1 MGLSQRHAKLLNT
14 RGYETQQLSSLLS
27 DNLHPSRRQAY
38 KPVVRRRPPPGTA
51 SIHYPARR
59 ISIAGP
65 RTRAVR
71 PAVVTT
77 DQRNR
82 VRGSAAAL
90 ALLDD
95 ARLFP
100 LLPNLARVLQYQRRR
115 SQFCLPCGRVR
126 TRNEDLFGCT
136 CKSVVRAN
144 PEMCAVGLST
154 CTHGSCGLCDRTR
167 TRLIE
172 GMTVGLRRSTGAA

>member
-1 MGLSQRHAKLLNT
+1 M
-14 RGYETQQLSSLLS
+14 SLPDTTFPAL
-27 DNLHPSRRQAY
+27 QAA
-38 KPVVRRRPPPGTA
+38 RPHSFLAPEPLAAGCAPPAA
-51 SIHYPARR
+51 SWSGEDFGCRAED
-59 ISIAGP
+59 SP

-77 DQRNR
+77 DQKNR

-126 TRNEDLFGCT
+126 NEDPL
-136 CKSVVRAN
+136 
-144 PEMCAVGLST
+144 
-154 CTHGSCGLCDRTR
+154 
-167 TRLIE
+167 
-172 GMTVGLRRSTGAA
+172 